1 MRAKRT
7 LTGSEA
13 FAVEAVSRMLGTP
26 LDDSASQN
34 RRATHWAKIGNIVAG
49 YFKAKAGLGD
59 PGMLSRSTIISG
71 RHDWVHSRDGFDHLR
86 VRAAYREACSA
97 GQLEITR

>member
-1 MRAKRT
+1 MQDCRRN
-7 LTGSEA
+7 TGNEE
-13 FAVEAVSRMLGTP
+13 FGMKKNSRMLGMR
-26 LDDSASQN
+26 LDHKGWQN

-59 PGMLSRSTIISG
+59 RGMLSRSTIISG